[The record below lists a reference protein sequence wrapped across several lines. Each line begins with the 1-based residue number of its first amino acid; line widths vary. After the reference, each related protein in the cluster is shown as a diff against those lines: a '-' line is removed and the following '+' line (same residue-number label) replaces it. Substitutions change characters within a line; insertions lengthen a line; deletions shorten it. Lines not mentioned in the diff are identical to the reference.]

1 MAEYMCWKRCLK
13 YVILFTTVIFLS
25 VAGDKLPLV
34 INTWP
39 FTNATAAAWNAIFNL
54 KKSAVDAVE
63 IGCMKCETDRCDGSV
78 GWGGSPDEQ
87 GETTLDAMIM
97 DGRTRDVGAV
107 GALRRIKPAI
117 SVARAVMEF
126 TTHTLLAGDQAT
138 AFAKEVGFNETD
150 LTSNISAQM
159 FKDWRNNNCQPNY
172 WQDNVTP
179 DPRRS
184 CGPYRPIKDV
194 DFNRIRQ
201 DDVVKKER
209 GEIINDRN
217 HDTIG
222 MVVIDSSGNVAS
234 GTSTNGLN
242 HKIPGR
248 VGDSPII
255 GAGSYAD
262 NDGGGAAATGDG
274 DIMMRFLP
282 SFYAVMLMK
291 MGVAPSVAAA
301 EAIKPIIKYYPNFI
315 GAIIAVN
322 VRGEFGAACHN
333 LAVFKYS
340 VASPEMPNVTV
351 MSQTC
356 I

>member
-1 MAEYMCWKRCLK
+1 MAENRRCK
-13 YVILFTTVIFLS
+13 WCIQYVTLFATLFLS
-25 VAGDKLPLV
+25 AAGDKLPLV

-39 FTNATAAAWNAIFNL
+39 FTNATTAAWNAIFNL

-63 IGCMKCETDRCDGSV
+63 IGCGKCETDQCDGSV

-97 DGRTRDVGAV
+97 DGRTHDVGAV

-117 SVARAVMEF
+117 SVARAIMEF
-126 TTHTLLAGDQAT
+126 TTHTFLVGDQAT
-138 AFAKEVGFNETD
+138 AFAKEIGFTETD

-159 FKDWRNNNCQPNY
+159 FKDWRNKNCQPNY

-179 DPRRS
+179 DPRTS
-184 CGPYRPIKDV
+184 CGPYRPIQEV
-194 DFNRIRQ
+194 DFEHIPR
-201 DDVVKKER
+201 DDVVKKEHGVR
-209 GEIINDRN
+209 IDEHY

-242 HKIPGR
+242 HKIAGR

-262 NDGGGAAATGDG
+262 NHGGAAATGDG

-291 MGVAPSVAAA
+291 MGVTPSVAAA
-301 EAIKPIIKYYPNFI
+301 EAIKSIIKYYPNFV
-315 GAIIAVN
+315 GAIVAAN
-322 VRGEFGAACHN
+322 VRGEYGAACHN

-340 VASPEMPNVTV
+340 VADPELPNVTV
-351 MSQTC
+351 MNQTC